1 MQFMMFEGPNFT
13 LEVPTNWVVT
23 SSPQLQAI
31 FLGPQ
36 DPLIRPNMVVSLR
49 PVEVNVTYQAVAQ
62 AAKETQEKEYPEY
75 TILDEVDFSQF
86 GGIGMK
92 RQYSW
97 VNPTNNAKVVQ
108 VQTYFVAGQVLFTL
122 TASRG
127 DHGNTNA
134 AEEMDN
140 IFNHM
145 IETFRITQ

>member
-1 MQFMMFEGPNFT
+1 MAFMLFEGPNFM

-31 FLGPQ
+31 FFGPQ
-36 DPLIRPNMVVSLR
+36 DTVIRPNMVISLR
-49 PVEVNVTYQAVAQ
+49 AVEANVTYQAVAQ
-62 AAKETQEKEYPEY
+62 AAKETQEKEYPSY
-75 TILDEVDFSQF
+75 TILSEVDFAEF

-92 RQYSW
+92 RHYSW

-108 VQTYFVAGQVLFTL
+108 IQTYFVAGQVLFTL

-127 DHGNTNA
+127 GHLNDQDADELDGVF
-134 AEEMDN
+134 E
-140 IFNHM
+140 HM